1 MGVSSKQMTFSL
13 ACAVVLS
20 AVVPGVTGY
29 LSARVESLEAAE
41 RKLHAMEMRLN
52 ERSARELRPVSYPV
66 SYPAPCGITPRS
78 PAQAQQPSAAFAPE
92 YKAGKKRSQRL
103 R

>member
-66 SYPAPCGITPRS
+66 PCGITPKS
-78 PAQAQQPSAAFAPE
+78 PAQVQQPSAAFAPE